1 MHYIYDDTQTEIIL
15 QLLTMTKKATGDTLE
30 LSAVFE
36 SEKWTVFSLMSII
49 YLTTRKQ
56 QVSFPNI

>member
-36 SEKWTVFSLMSII
+36 SEK
-49 YLTTRKQ
+49 
-56 QVSFPNI
+56 